1 MRPPG
6 PPRPPTVDDRRARA
20 SMADLLLVRAYVDS
34 VAAQL
39 QAMRDKLQAMRD
51 MVPLLDMA
59 PADSHTEYQVKQTDG
74 HWHHSDAE
82 HAARLRQ
89 QGRPIRQ
96 RQVTEWTEIEP

>member
-1 MRPPG
+1 
-6 PPRPPTVDDRRARA
+6 
-20 SMADLLLVRAYVDS
+20 MADLLLVRAYVDS